1 MTTTTTTTTTTT
13 VPPLNHS
20 SFNLEGPYG
29 DWRDDL
35 REQGYAIIKNAIDP
49 ERALEYQRKALDWL
63 KSFNTALDLDDP
75 STWTRENLPVQS
87 KVNTFNGYCVTHEK
101 FMWDARMEP
110 KILEA
115 FAKIWGTDELL
126 VSFDALNITLP
137 NREDKPA
144 RRPWPHVDQSPMR
157 RGLHCIQGVI
167 NLSHAG
173 PEDGSLMVYPRSNQ
187 ATEGFFDTETD
198 PSTWEQRDI
207 HNFTEK
213 QIQWFEDHG
222 MKPFKVLAEPGDL
235 LVWDSRTVHWGG
247 EPTVNSN
254 TIRTV
259 IYASYAPFELATEET
274 LQLKKEAFES
284 YRATTHWP
292 HDHIVI
298 RDGVV
303 YLPDGTIDP
312 RNRSRP
318 LEVPE
323 HTDRLLQLA
332 GVKSYCELLTS
343 ILQAN
348 MKSFESRPPV
358 DYPRKR
364 ASIACNFCRHRV
376 QDIPAEILLRLTHL
390 ETLIEQQKDAIT
402 ELSARVASSDH
413 PGRSTPTIYSSQP
426 KYDWDPS
433 PQHIYDKSSF
443 NLFSPENPYGHEY
456 AFTIPPGHHTPP
468 GSLFALDRIKNLIGD
483 YPEDFFKQIEIKRP
497 FNSIQVA
504 GIPQAFEQID
514 RSRLHPQVTK
524 PLITEFLNH
533 VHPYF
538 PVLEPQLLHM
548 LFETFSTYTKVN
560 SIQTSL
566 YLVIL
571 ALGKASSNPER
582 ILNIEAEKDLSG
594 MEYFASAY
602 HYLNSPS
609 ITSFTADHLLPLAL
623 FYGSLYLRH
632 IGRPIQAWRMVRDA
646 SNSVQLMIPELRAM
660 NTYEE
665 RASLYRTAW
674 GCFILECGI
683 EHLVDGLPFPGI
695 SEDSRNGHLVFL
707 AICSIRKLLNRVQ
720 SALYTK
726 SDQEKF
732 HSSPPPQRA
741 IDTPGSNPTPQKY
754 SITSLKTISEE
765 LDRQLE
771 DWFNSLP
778 NPIRP
783 TLGNTIS
790 ADHPYDTYIL
800 TRYYATKHI
809 ICRPSLVIAAHTQGS
824 TVLPEFVFA
833 NCKKCVDSCR
843 KFVWAASLLMRQRTY
858 ANWHRMQAILAAIF
872 TLSTAKTTP
881 ALEALVPDFDD
892 LVKEA
897 IQCIEPWAQYCET
910 ADIVVSMMKTIRQ
923 KNMPPPRLTSRIN
936 SIHGVRLAG
945 EPSTWDI
952 HIEYPADSPQ
962 GTVTSVAPSTKG
974 DFESPLALPALTH
987 PHIHL
992 DKAFIH
998 SAPEYAP
1005 FLPTAGTFQ
1014 EALSSTT
1021 KAKQQFSYSDI
1032 IRRGEWLLAESV
1044 ASGVTAMRAFVEVD
1058 HTVQLICLE
1067 AAIALKNQW
1076 KNSCDIQIV
1085 CFAQDPI
1092 FSSEYGEQ
1100 NMGFLETALR
1110 KYSQIDVIGTTP
1122 YVESSPE
1129 AAKQNIEWAIDCA
1142 LEMNKHVDFH
1152 LDYNLDSNKEALVWH
1167 VLQTLKQRSWT
1178 THSTDKRVMLGH
1190 CTRLTLLTENEW
1202 AQLATEIHDNE
1213 LPVSFVG
1220 LPTSDMYMASPP
1232 RTNAD
1237 CKSPQDRP
1245 RGTLQVLEM
1254 IQKYNLNAVIGVNNV
1269 GNSFT
1274 PWGLPDP
1281 LSLACLGVGVYQAG
1295 SQADAELLYECVSTR
1310 ARAAIGLSPSH
1321 SGLCVKQGCRLDL
1334 LLVHHRDDTGCGVSR
1349 PRTNVAEVVW
1359 TPPGKSNRDVVFG
1372 GRLKISPFSIADLGA
1387 LYQF

>member
-1 MTTTTTTTTTTT
+1 MATMTTTTTT
-13 VPPLNHS
+13 VPPINQA
-20 SFNLEGPYG
+20 SFRLSGPYG

-35 REQGYAIIKNAIDP
+35 HDQGYAIIKNAIDP
-49 ERALEYQRKALDWL
+49 ERAQGYQRKALDWL
-63 KSFNTALDLDDP
+63 ASFNTAFDLDDP
-75 STWTRENLPVQS
+75 STWTIDNLPVQS
-87 KVNTFNGYCVTHEK
+87 KVNTFNGYSVTHEK
-101 FMWDARMEP
+101 FMWDCRMEP
-110 KILEA
+110 KVLEA

-144 RRPWPHVDQSPMR
+144 QKPWPHVDQSPIR
-157 RGLHCIQGVI
+157 RGLHCIQGII

-173 PEDGSLMVYPRSNQ
+173 PEDGSLMVFPRSN
-187 ATEGFFDTETD
+187 TVIEDFFDTETD
-198 PSTWEQRDI
+198 PSTWEQKDI
-207 HNFTEK
+207 RLFSEEE
-213 QIQWFEDHG
+213 IQWFVDHG
-222 MKPFKVLAEPGDL
+222 MKPIKVLAEPGDL
-235 LVWDSRTVHWGG
+235 IVWDSRTVHWGG

-259 IYASYAPFELATEET
+259 IYASYAPVKLATEET
-274 LQLKKEAFES
+274 LKRKKEAFES

-292 HDHIVI
+292 HENIVI
-298 RDGVV
+298 RDEVV
-303 YLPDGTIDP
+303 YLPDGTVDP
-312 RNRSRP
+312 RNRSVP

-332 GVKSYCELLTS
+332 GVKSY
-343 ILQAN
+343 
-348 MKSFESRPPV
+348 
-358 DYPRKR
+358 
-364 ASIACNFCRHRV
+364 RV

-402 ELSARVASSDH
+402 ELSARVGSSSDH
-413 PGRSTPTIYSSQP
+413 MGRSTSAVYSSQP

-433 PQHIYDKSSF
+433 SDHVYDKSSF
-443 NLFSPENPYGHEY
+443 TLFSPENPYGHEY
-456 AFTIPPGHHTPP
+456 AFTIPPGHHTPT
-468 GSLFALDRIKNLIGD
+468 GSLFSLDRIKNLVGD
-483 YPEDFFKQIEIKRP
+483 YPQDFFKQIEKKRP
-497 FNSIQVA
+497 FNSIQVP

-524 PLITEFLNH
+524 PLISEFLNH

-548 LFETFSTYTKVN
+548 LFDTFSSYTKVN

-571 ALGKASSNPER
+571 ALGKASSNPQR
-582 ILNIEAEKDLSG
+582 IFDIEAEKDLSG

-602 HYLNSPS
+602 NYLNNPL

-623 FYGSLYLRH
+623 FYGSMYLRH
-632 IGRPIQAWRMVRDA
+632 IGRPIQAWQMIRDA
-646 SNSVQLMIPELRAM
+646 SGSVQIMISELHDM
-660 NTYEE
+660 NTHEE

-674 GCFILECGI
+674 GCFILECDDLAEFHFPPSGI
-683 EHLVDGLPFPGI
+683 ELLVDRLPFPRI

-707 AICSIRKLLNRVQ
+707 AMCSIRKLLNRVH
-720 SALYTK
+720 SALYAK
-726 SDQEKF
+726 SNQDNF
-732 HSSPPPQRA
+732 HSSPPPQLTG
-741 IDTPGSNPTPQKY
+741 DTPAAAPQKY
-754 SITSLKTISEE
+754 SIASLKTISEE

-771 DWFNSLP
+771 NWFDSLP

-783 TLGNTIS
+783 TLGNSIS
-790 ADHPYDTYIL
+790 ADHTYDTYIL
-800 TRYYATKHI
+800 ARYYATKHI
-809 ICRPSLVIAAHTQGS
+809 ICRPSLVFAAHTQGS

-843 KFVWAASLLMRQRTY
+843 KFVWAGSLLLRKRTHS
-858 ANWHRMQAILAAIF
+858 NWHRMQGMLAAIF

-897 IQCIEPWAQYCET
+897 IQSIEPWAQHCET
-910 ADIVVSMMKTIRQ
+910 ADTVVSMLKTIRQ
-923 KNMPPPRLTSRIN
+923 K
-936 SIHGVRLAG
+936 SIRGVRLAG

-952 HIEYPADSPQ
+952 QIEYHADSPQ
-962 GTVTSVAPSTKG
+962 GTITSVTPHEPTIKN
-974 DFESPLALPALTH
+974 DFESPLALPALIH

-1021 KAKQQFSYSDI
+1021 KAKQQFSHSDI
-1032 IRRGEWLLAESV
+1032 IKRGEWLLAESV

-1067 AAIALKNQW
+1067 AAVALKNQW
-1076 KNSCDIQIV
+1076 KDSCDIQIA

-1092 FSSEYGEQ
+1092 FSSEHGKQ
-1100 NMGFLETALR
+1100 NMDFLETALD

-1122 YVESSPE
+1122 YVESNPE
-1129 AAKQNIEWAIDCA
+1129 AAKQNIEWAIDRA
-1142 LEMNKHVDFH
+1142 LKLNKHVDFH
-1152 LDYNLDSNKEALVWH
+1152 LDYNLDSTKEALVWH

-1178 THSTDKRVMLGH
+1178 TDSTNKRVMLGH

-1202 AQLATEIHDNE
+1202 ARLAIEIHENK

-1232 RTNAD
+1232 RTSVD
-1237 CKSPQDRP
+1237 SKSPQDRP
-1245 RGTLQVLEM
+1245 RGTLQVIEM
-1254 IQKYNLNAVIGVNNV
+1254 IRKYNLDAVIGVNNV

-1321 SGLCVKQGCRLDL
+1321 SGLCVKQGCQPDL
-1334 LLVHHRDDTGCGVSR
+1334 LLVHNRDDTGCGVSR
-1349 PRTNVAEVVW
+1349 SRTNVAEFVW
-1359 TPPGKSNRDVVFG
+1359 TPPGKLNRDVICG
-1372 GRLKISPFSIADLGA
+1372 GRLKISPCVVADSDT

>member
-1 MTTTTTTTTTTT
+1 MTTVTTTT
-13 VPPLNHS
+13 PALNQS
-20 SFNLEGPYG
+20 SFDLSGPYG

-35 REQGYAIIKNAIDP
+35 HNQGYAVIKNAIDP
-49 ERALEYQRKALDWL
+49 ERAQGYQRKALDWL
-63 KSFNTALDLDDP
+63 KSFSPALDLDDP
-75 STWTRENLPVQS
+75 STWIKDNLPVQS
-87 KVNTFNGYCVTHEK
+87 KVNLFSGYSVTHEK
-101 FMWDARMEP
+101 FMWDARTEP

-115 FAKIWGTDELL
+115 FAKLWGTDELL
-126 VSFDALNITLP
+126 VSFDALNVTLP
-137 NREDKPA
+137 NQKDKPA
-144 RRPWPHVDQSPMR
+144 QKPWPHVDQSPFR
-157 RGLHCIQGVI
+157 RGLHCIQGII

-173 PEDGSLMVYPRSNQ
+173 PEDGSLMVFPRSNTV
-187 ATEGFFDTETD
+187 TEGFFDTETD
-198 PSTWEQRDI
+198 SSTWEQKDI
-207 HNFTEK
+207 RLFSVEEIK
-213 QIQWFEDHG
+213 WFEDHG
-222 MKPFKVLAEPGDL
+222 MKPSKVLAEPGDL
-235 LVWDSRTVHWGG
+235 ILWDSRTVHWGG

-259 IYASYAPFELATEET
+259 IYASYAPFELATEES
-274 LQLKKEAFES
+274 LRRKKEAFES

-292 HDHIVI
+292 HENIVI

-303 YLPDGTIDP
+303 YLPDGSVDP
-312 RNRSRP
+312 RNRSVP
-318 LEVPE
+318 LELPE

-332 GVKSYCELLTS
+332 GVKSY
-343 ILQAN
+343 
-348 MKSFESRPPV
+348 
-358 DYPRKR
+358 
-364 ASIACNFCRHRV
+364 RV

-402 ELSARVASSDH
+402 ELSARVAASSDH
-413 PGRSTPTIYSSQP
+413 PARSAPSIYSSQP

-433 PQHIYDKSSF
+433 SEHVYDKSSF
-443 NLFSPENPYGHEY
+443 GLFSPENTYGNEY
-456 AFTIPPGHHTPP
+456 VFTIPFSHQTPT
-468 GSLFALDRIKNLIGD
+468 GSLFALDRVKNLVGD
-483 YPEDFFKQIEIKRP
+483 YPQDFFKQIEKKRP
-497 FNSIQVA
+497 FNSIQAA
-504 GIPQAFEQID
+504 GIPQAFEQIE
-514 RSRLHPQVTK
+514 RSRLHPQATK
-524 PLITEFLNH
+524 PLITEFLHH
-533 VHPYF
+533 VHPFF
-538 PVLEPQLLHM
+538 PIVEPQLLHM
-548 LFETFSTYTKVN
+548 LFDTFSTYTKVN

-566 YLVIL
+566 YLIIL
-571 ALGKASSNPER
+571 ALGKVSSNPQQ
-582 ILNIEAEKDLSG
+582 IFDIEADKDLSG

-602 HYLNSPS
+602 HYLNNPL

-632 IGRPIQAWRMVRDA
+632 IGRPIQAWQMIRDA
-646 SNSVQLMIPELRAM
+646 SGSVQIMISELHDM
-660 NTYEE
+660 NTHEE
-665 RASLYRTAW
+665 RASLYRIAW
-674 GCFILECGI
+674 GCFILECDDLTEFHFPPSGI
-683 EHLVDGLPFPGI
+683 ELLVDRLPFPRI

-707 AICSIRKLLNRVQ
+707 AMCSIRKLLNRVH
-720 SALYTK
+720 SALYAK
-726 SDQEKF
+726 SDQENF
-732 HSSPPPQRA
+732 QASPPPQHTS
-741 IDTPGSNPTPQKY
+741 DTSSATPQKH

-771 DWFNSLP
+771 DWFGSLP

-790 ADHPYDTYIL
+790 ANHPYDTYIL
-800 TRYYATKHI
+800 ARYYVTKHI
-809 ICRPSLVIAAHTQGS
+809 ICRPSLIFAAHTQGS

-843 KFVWAASLLMRQRTY
+843 KFIWAGSILMRQRTHG
-858 ANWHRMQAILAAIF
+858 NWHRMQAMLAAIF

-881 ALEALVPDFDD
+881 ALEALVPDFDE

-897 IQCIEPWAQYCET
+897 IQCIELWAGHCEA
-910 ADIVVSMMKTIRQ
+910 ADTIISMLKTIRQ
-923 KNMPPPRLTSRIN
+923 KIN

-952 HIEYPADSPQ
+952 QIEYPADSPQ
-962 GTVTSVAPSTKG
+962 GTVTSVTPHEPSTKD

-998 SAPEYAP
+998 SAPEYAS

-1014 EALSSTT
+1014 EALTFTT
-1021 KAKQQFSYSDI
+1021 KAKQQFSHSDL

-1067 AAIALKNQW
+1067 AGVALKNRW
-1076 KNSCDIQIV
+1076 KDSCDIQIV

-1092 FSSEYGEQ
+1092 FSTEHGEQ
-1100 NMGFLETALR
+1100 NMAFLETALH

-1122 YVESSPE
+1122 YVESSPD
-1129 AAKQNIEWAIDCA
+1129 AAKQNIEWAIGRA
-1142 LEMNKHVDFH
+1142 LQLNKHVDFH

-1190 CTRLTLLTENEW
+1190 CTRLTMLTETEW
-1202 AQLATEIHDNE
+1202 ARLATEIHENE

-1232 RTNAD
+1232 RTSGD
-1237 CKSPQDRP
+1237 CKISQDRP

-1254 IQKYNLNAVIGVNNV
+1254 IRKYNLDAVIGVNNV

-1281 LSLACLGVGVYQAG
+1281 LSLACLGVGIYQAG

-1310 ARAAIGLSPSH
+1310 ASAAIGLSSSH
-1321 SGLCVKQGCRLDL
+1321 SGPCVKQGCRPDL
-1334 LLVHHRDDTGCGVSR
+1334 LVVHHRDDTGCGVSR

-1359 TPPGKSNRDVVFG
+1359 TPPGKLNRDVVSG
-1372 GRLKISPFSIADLGA
+1372 GRLKISPFVVESDA